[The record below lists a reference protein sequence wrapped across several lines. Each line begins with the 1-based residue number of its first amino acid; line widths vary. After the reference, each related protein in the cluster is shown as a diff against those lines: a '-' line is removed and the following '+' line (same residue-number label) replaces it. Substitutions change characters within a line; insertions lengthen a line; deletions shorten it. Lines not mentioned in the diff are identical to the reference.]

1 MFCELQVD
9 MEGSYPESKIPSCYL
24 GRFFYFPKN
33 LAVKAIVNVQ
43 QRERENPFRY
53 QNCLDSYK
61 LRRKPVVVERKATWS
76 KSYSRPC
83 LLTHRLKPTCFR
95 F

>member
-1 MFCELQVD
+1 

-43 QRERENPFRY
+43 QRERERVHS
-53 QNCLDSYK
+53 DIK
-61 LRRKPVVVERKATWS
+61 IV
-76 KSYSRPC
+76 
-83 LLTHRLKPTCFR
+83 LTVIN
-95 F
+95 